1 VQVES
6 SAYPRD
12 LLTDPFGLPRVPP
25 GGWIYEIKFDGYRA
39 LALRG
44 GSETRVVSR
53 NQNDLA
59 KKFTNIRDSIAALNV
74 QDAILDYAASG
85 IINDRVLN
93 IQSSRQHLAK
103 S

>member
-1 VQVES
+1 MKAQLVES
-6 SAYPRD
+6 R
-12 LLTDPFGLPRVPP
+12 PP
-25 GGWIYEIKFDGYRA
+25 GDWIYEIQFDGYRA

>member
-1 VQVES
+1 MFPPMEVHEHGEADSVAQRYYLKAMNCPHHHKLFAAVPRS
-6 SAYPRD
+6 YRD
-12 LLTDPFGLPRVPP
+12 LPLRLAESIPM
-25 GGWIYEIKFDGYRA
+25 
-39 LALRG
+39 ALRG

-74 QDAILDYAASG
+74 Q
-85 IINDRVLN
+85 
-93 IQSSRQHLAK
+93 SSRQHLAK